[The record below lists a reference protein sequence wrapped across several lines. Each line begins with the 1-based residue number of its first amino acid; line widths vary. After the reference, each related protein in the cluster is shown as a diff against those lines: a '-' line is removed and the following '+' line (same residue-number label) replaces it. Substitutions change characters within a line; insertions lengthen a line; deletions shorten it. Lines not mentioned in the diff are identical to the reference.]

1 MLLTPLCYLASCLA
15 LAAAQTSNPTL
26 SAPGNASQTS
36 GQSFPSPSSSVA
48 PDGITGG
55 TAGGGFSVPALYF
68 DDGRYGPVAEIVH
81 LYNDQWPIGLAVYAQ
96 EGGQKSN
103 LFACYTRG
111 DYAYTVGKIVNLTAE
126 QAWPDASINSP
137 ESLINQ
143 TISNLTGYTMATQ
156 TTDKLISTISNL
168 TGYTMATQTTD
179 KLISVQAL
187 YTDPQGR
194 LWALDTGRPTVMTAG
209 QKSTSA
215 YAVVGGPKLIRFDA
229 PTGKVEQ
236 TITFPGDVHFPDS
249 SMNDVRFDLRAN
261 VTESG
266 QGIAYV
272 VDSSNEGRNAVIVVD
287 LGTGHS
293 WRRLEQHPSMLHKYN
308 NRASYAGVPTYIDI
322 RGQQELSNK
331 EGFDGIALSPDG
343 QWLYY
348 SPLVSQYLYR
358 VPTSVLLRDNGADG
372 ADRHQAE
379 LEASYAV
386 QNLGQKGSQTNG
398 FCESDGAIYLLA
410 PEQSAI
416 FRWNYETSRIE
427 PFARDP
433 RFFWLDSCVIADDGY
448 LYANSNQLPK
458 QAQWNNGTERR
469 QKPGVMWRVKL
480 PGDEK
485 RITSSLS

>member
-1 MLLTPLCYLASCLA
+1 MLLTRLYFLASCLA
-15 LAAAQTSNPTL
+15 LAAAQTSSRTS
-26 SAPGNASQTS
+26 SAP
-36 GQSFPSPSSSVA
+36 SFPSPSSSVA

-55 TAGGGFSVPALYF
+55 TAEGDFSVPALYF
-68 DDGRYGPVAEIVH
+68 DDGRYGPLAEIVH

-96 EGGQKSN
+96 EGAENSS

-111 DYAYTVGKIVNLTAE
+111 DYAYTIGKIVNLTAE

-156 TTDKLISTISNL
+156 TTDKLIN
-168 TGYTMATQTTD
+168 
-179 KLISVQAL
+179 VQAL
-187 YTDPQGR
+187 YTDPKGR

-249 SMNDVRFDLRAN
+249 SMNDVRFDLRVN
-261 VTESG
+261 MTESG
-266 QGIAYV
+266 QGVAYV

-293 WRRLEQHPSMLHKYN
+293 WRRLEQHPSMLHTYN

-358 VPTSVLLRDNGADG
+358 VPTSVLLRDNGPDG
-372 ADRHQAE
+372 ADGHQAE

-433 RFFWLDSCVIADDGY
+433 RFFWLDSCLTCMPPRHSKADDGY